1 MNTTTI
7 RISLKDK
14 ERLIKFARKVN
25 ASSLAEAFRVA
36 LSLAEEKLEEFKG
49 DLASLRE
56 LLKYS
61 KVVGG
66 DVSEH
71 VDEEL
76 AKALR
81 REFSS

>member
-1 MNTTTI
+1 MTTTI
-7 RISLKDK
+7 RISLEDK
-14 ERLIKFARKVN
+14 ERLIRFARKVN
-25 ASSLAEAFRVA
+25 ALSLAEAFRMA

-49 DLASLRE
+49 DINSLKE

-81 REFSS
+81 SEFSG